1 MSIRDFTAAV
11 ARGGRVLPKSATAG
25 FLGNCSK
32 LGSGMGTKAVG
43 RTRVAPRVLLWLI
56 PLLFASPGLAHA
68 ADAAKLDSGATAW
81 VLTASALVLFMTLP
95 GLALFY
101 GGLVRARNLL
111 SVLMH
116 CFVIACVISV
126 LWMAFG
132 YSLAFDPGN
141 TLIGSLD
148 AAMLSN
154 LRDRVTPTGLPEN
167 VVALFQ
173 MTFAVITPALIVG
186 AFVERVRF
194 SFVILFSAIWLV
206 LVYLPVAHW
215 VWGGGWLAAY
225 GTIDFA
231 GGIVVHTTAGVSALI
246 AAILVGPR
254 DGFPIH
260 LEPPHSPGMTMAGAG
275 MLWVGWF
282 GFNGG
287 SALAADASA
296 AGAILATHLAAAAA
310 GLAWIAVER
319 IRLGKPTSVGIVT
332 GCVAGLATITPAS
345 GFVGPLGAAVM
356 GALGGLLCFFAVNWV
371 KGRLRID
378 DSLDV
383 FAVHGVGGMLGSLLV
398 AVFALPALGG
408 SGFGH
413 DATAGGQLMA
423 QLVGVAATAV
433 WSAVC
438 TFAIVKGLNAAIGVR
453 VSVEE
458 QREGLDLSTHGER
471 AYDLM

>member
-1 MSIRDFTAAV
+1 MVRRHITGGLNGARLFSCVLMAFLLASGGAQAAE
-11 ARGGRVLPKSATAG
+11 P
-25 FLGNCSK
+25 
-32 LGSGMGTKAVG
+32 
-43 RTRVAPRVLLWLI
+43 
-56 PLLFASPGLAHA
+56 
-68 ADAAKLDSGATAW
+68 AKLDGSATAW
-81 VLTASALVLFMTLP
+81 VITASALVLFMTLP

-116 CFVIACVISV
+116 CFVIACLVSI

-132 YSLAFDPGN
+132 YSLAFDPG
-141 TLIGSLD
+141 TPLIGSLG
-148 AAMLSN
+148 ALGLAGIRGHVSAS
-154 LRDRVTPTGLPEN
+154 GLPEG

-173 MTFAVITPALIVG
+173 MTFAVITPALIIG

-194 SFVILFSAIWLV
+194 SFVVWFSAIWLV

-215 VWGGGWLAAY
+215 VWGGGWLAAL
-225 GTIDFA
+225 GTLDFA
-231 GGIVVHTTAGVSALI
+231 GGIVVHTTAGVSALV
-246 AAILVGPR
+246 AAILIGPR
-254 DGFPIH
+254 DGFPTH

-296 AGAILATHLAAAAA
+296 AGAILATHFAAAAA
-310 GLAWIAVER
+310 GLAWIALER

-345 GFVGPLGAAVM
+345 GYVGPSAAAVLGAT
-356 GALGGLLCFFAVNWV
+356 GGIVCFFAVNWV

-398 AVFALPALGG
+398 AVFALPILGG
-408 SGFGH
+408 AGYGH
-413 DATAGGQLMA
+413 DAAFATQLGTQA
-423 QLVGVAATAV
+423 LGVAAVALWSIICTIAV
-433 WSAVC
+433 
-438 TFAIVKGLNAAIGVR
+438 VKLLAATTGLR

-458 QREGLDLSTHGER
+458 QREGLDLTTHGER
-471 AYDLM
+471 AYDLV